1 VSAAVQLDAFAP
13 QAPAPRVHRT
23 HVRAHLRTVRNAQPT
38 GAALKDKALTL
49 PPSSAVAIALEYV
62 RTKLAEL
69 YRSRASTW
77 PKERT
82 PYVNSDDAARLLR
95 EWAECPREIHHLGH
109 QNWRGQ
115 IFRKGFT
122 RTGTSS
128 PALRKHMKG
137 TDLPGWRAV

>member
-1 VSAAVQLDAFAP
+1 MSAAVQLDMLA
-13 QAPAPRVHRT
+13 APAEPTRVHRT
-23 HVRAHLRTVRNAQPT
+23 HVRAHLRTVKHAQPS
-38 GAALKDKALTL
+38 GAALKERALTL
-49 PPSSAVAIALEYV
+49 PPSAAVSIALEYV
-62 RTKLAEL
+62 RAKLAEL
-69 YRSRASTW
+69 YRSRVATW

-115 IFRKGFT
+115 IFRKGFA

-137 TDLPGWRAV
+137 TDLPGWRAL